1 MNGMMTNVMIDDTL
15 LVEDAIE
22 AVDHRVRPETLLSE
36 VVDLMVRQ
44 GVDAVPVVGER
55 SEVLG
60 MVTSGDALGQLMH
73 DADGD
78 ELAGLDEPLTARDVM
93 TRSVLCVSEGQPL
106 IEAAHMMV
114 HKDVEQIPV
123 AREGRLIGIVTR
135 TRVLRALHLRNAAAA
150 ARRAGGLS

>member
-1 MNGMMTNVMIDDTL
+1 MMTSVVMIEESL
-15 LVEDAIE
+15 LVEDALE
-22 AVDHRVRPETLLSE
+22 AVDHRVRPETPLSE

-44 GVDAVPVVGER
+44 EVDAVPVVGER

-60 MVTSGDALGQLMH
+60 MVTVANALSQLM
-73 DADGD
+73 DAA
-78 ELAGLDEPLTARDVM
+78 ELAGGRFGEVPLTARDVM
-93 TRSVLCVSEGQPL
+93 TRSVLCVAEGQPL

-135 TRVLRALHLRNAAAA
+135 TRVLRALHQRNAA
-150 ARRAGGLS
+150 RALRSGGAS

>member
-1 MNGMMTNVMIDDTL
+1 MMMNLIIDEGL
-15 LVEDAIE
+15 LVDDALE
-22 AVDHRVRPETLLSE
+22 AFDHRVRPETLLSE
-36 VVDLMVRQ
+36 VVELMVQQ

-60 MVTSGDALGQLMH
+60 MVTAGDALGQLMH
-73 DADGD
+73 AEESDGGF
-78 ELAGLDEPLTARDVM
+78 AGTEPLTARDVM
-93 TRSVLCVSEGQPL
+93 TRTVMCVSEGQPL

-135 TRVLRALHLRNAAAA
+135 AKVLRALHQRNT
-150 ARRAGGLS
+150 ARTRRNGGAS

>member
-1 MNGMMTNVMIDDTL
+1 MMTNL
-15 LVEDAIE
+15 LVEDALE
-22 AVDHRVRPETLLSE
+22 TVDHRVRPETPLSE
-36 VVDLMVRQ
+36 VVELMVRQ

-73 DADGD
+73 ESDPSCFVA
-78 ELAGLDEPLTARDVM
+78 EPLTARDVM
-93 TRSVLCVSEGQPL
+93 TRTVLCVAEGQPL

-123 AREGRLIGIVTR
+123 AREGRLVGIITR
-135 TRVLRALHLRNAAAA
+135 AKVLRALHLRNAALATA
-150 ARRAGGLS
+150 GRAGGVS

>member
-1 MNGMMTNVMIDDTL
+1 MMMSVMIDEEL
-15 LVEDAIE
+15 LVDDALE

-60 MVTSGDALGQLMH
+60 MVTAGDALGQLMH
-73 DADGD
+73 DAESDSVLESD
-78 ELAGLDEPLTARDVM
+78 AALTARDVM
-93 TRSVLCVSEGQPL
+93 TRTVLCVSEGQPL

-135 TRVLRALHLRNAAAA
+135 TKVLRALHLRNAAKT
-150 ARRAGGLS
+150 RRSGGPS